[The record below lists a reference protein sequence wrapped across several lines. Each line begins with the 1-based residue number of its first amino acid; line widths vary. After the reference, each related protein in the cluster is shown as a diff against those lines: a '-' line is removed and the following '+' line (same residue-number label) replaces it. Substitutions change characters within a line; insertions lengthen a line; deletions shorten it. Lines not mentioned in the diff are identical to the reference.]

1 MTTGILHDQNLE
13 KHIEKQMGCMAGFFQ
28 IFDRY
33 HILTG
38 KRLHANKRLPP
49 PPPVIDSTPEPESPI
64 PDRLKASPVAELG
77 SPATEIVTT
86 PAEKQTPSP
95 LPLPIFQL
103 KEGARSSW
111 KLCKEA
117 PRFSLDSRATFAG
130 GDDMRGSPSVVARL
144 MGLEP
149 LPQSSL
155 EPAENAELRRSAS
168 ESRSRDPLL
177 YRFIDN
183 DNFHLNQ
190 PNPSR
195 PSNVSRNNAVV
206 VNPTTASFVVRN
218 AKSDP
223 SNPRGVGGSLGVHT
237 RESTSRGIPLRP
249 PHPTGSPWKSS
260 QQRKNYF
267 APEDSFP
274 EPKQM
279 AASIYGEIERRLKT
293 RGIDEQANDL
303 EALKHIL
310 EALHL
315 KGLLHSQKAS
325 QHTNERSFSSH
336 QSPIVVMKPSR
347 SSISPAKRK
356 IATDSPPTG
365 YRTGTGVRRSLNY
378 SCECSPAASPR
389 RERPENDRNGRDQ
402 VRARNS
408 SSPTRREI
416 NAKNSNSPARGRALS
431 VETQRRASS
440 PANSPKLSP
449 KRIGSDQTI
458 TNRSPRNRKPTA
470 KIDPKEKIGVV
481 IPEDES
487 SSVSESS
494 VSTPSQADTE
504 RSKIEESKGG
514 SSLLERCDKLLRNIG
529 EMAATEMQP
538 SPVSVLDSSFY
549 KDESFSPSPV
559 MKRRSIDFVK
569 EVLPGEFEE
578 EIWSPATSPIQ
589 STREDKSDSDDSDF
603 IYISEIL
610 RASNYLPDESDLF
623 LLLEK
628 QQYLIGNDTSKDTML
643 QRKLIFDTIA
653 EILDA
658 KNQLPP
664 WKVISSPNSITE
676 KPSLHRIWTEFQRI
690 RERDTAEDL
699 FDIIC
704 GLLRK
709 DMAGDA
715 INGWGDSPVEMS
727 EAALDIERLIFKDLV
742 GETIRDWSDVVSG
755 PRRTLVF

>member
-64 PDRLKASPVAELG
+64 PDLLKASPAAELG
-77 SPATEIVTT
+77 SPAPEIVTT
-86 PAEKQTPSP
+86 PAEKQTRSP
-95 LPLPIFQL
+95 LPLPTFQL

-155 EPAENAELRRSAS
+155 EPAKNAELRRSAS

-195 PSNVSRNNAVV
+195 PSNVSRNNAVLEK
-206 VNPTTASFVVRN
+206 PTTASFVVRN

-279 AASIYGEIERRLKT
+279 AASIYGEIERRLTT

-310 EALHL
+310 ETLHL

-325 QHTNERSFSSH
+325 QHINERTFSSH
-336 QSPIVVMKPSR
+336 QSPIVVMKPTR
-347 SSISPAKRK
+347 SPISPVKRR

-378 SCECSPAASPR
+378 GCECSPAASPR

-416 NAKNSNSPARGRALS
+416 NAKNSNSPARGRAILS

-440 PANSPKLSP
+440 PANSPKLGP
-449 KRIGSDQTI
+449 KKTGSDQTI

-504 RSKIEESKGG
+504 RSKMEESKGG

-529 EMAATEMQP
+529 EMGATEMQP

-569 EVLPGEFEE
+569 ELPGEFEE

-589 STREDKSDSDDSDF
+589 STREDKSDDSDF

-643 QRKLIFDTIA
+643 QRKLVFDTIA

-664 WKVISSPNSITE
+664 WKVISSPNSVTE
-676 KPSLHRIWTEFQRI
+676 KPSLHQIWTEFQRI

-704 GLLRK
+704 GLLQK

-715 INGWGDSPVEMS
+715 INWWGDSPVEMS
-727 EAALDIERLIFKDLV
+727 EAALDIERLIFKDLIS
-742 GETIRDWSDVVSG
+742 ETIRDWSNVVSG
-755 PRRTLVF
+755 PRMTLVF